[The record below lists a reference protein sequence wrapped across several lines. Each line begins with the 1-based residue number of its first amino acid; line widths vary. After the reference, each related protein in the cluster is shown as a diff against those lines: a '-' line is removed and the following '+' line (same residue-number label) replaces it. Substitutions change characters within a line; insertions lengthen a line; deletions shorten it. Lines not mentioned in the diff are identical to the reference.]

1 MGLRP
6 HFFALRFVQSQY
18 RRKVALRAAQAN
30 DSIGNFFSW
39 EFPMTTPMRYLGPLA
54 AALATA
60 LPALAQEAPMARV
73 EITGSS
79 IKRLQSE
86 TATPLTVFR
95 AEDLIRQGLTTAQE
109 VLDRVPSNQ
118 SSFGAANAV
127 GGNAS
132 GLPTGGQATADLR
145 GLGGDKTLV
154 LLNGRRLATHPYD
167 GASVDLNLIPVA
179 ALERVEVLRDGASAI
194 YGTDAIGGV
203 INFITR
209 RAVDR
214 TTVAVETVLPA
225 ETGGRERRANVTFG
239 GGDLERDRWGFVAIV
254 DYHKQDVLTS
264 QQRPFSSTG
273 VIPSRG
279 LNETSGT
286 TFPGNYFDPVSE
298 VQGNPGA
305 ATGCNPPLSVP
316 HATNGTCRQ
325 DYTRQID
332 DLPETERTTGYG
344 KATFRIGADH
354 TASVE
359 LLHAEN
365 RVMARTA
372 PPPQTD
378 LILPASSPYYPG
390 NAGAVPA
397 QAGLSGGPLTVNWRP
412 TEAGQR
418 QIHSRGTGTRLTA
431 TLEGLVAGWDYQ
443 GGLSHSVSR
452 SEEIFTGGY
461 VTDATFAAG
470 VFNGILNPFGLQ
482 DAAGRAYLAGTALRG
497 RVQDARNA
505 QTAFDLKASREL
517 LQLKGGKLAVALGT
531 EFRHEEADFN
541 VNRDIAGQASS
552 SGLSGSLSKDG
563 SRNIQAVFGEISAPF
578 LPDVEATLAARYDH
592 YSDAGST
599 TNPKAS
605 LRWQAHRT
613 LVLRGS
619 ASTGFRAPTLF
630 EKNAPLSRNDT
641 SNTYDDPILCP
652 NGVPQPGANPLR
664 DCDLQQFKLQG
675 GNQNLS
681 PEKSRTYALGA
692 VIEPIPAVTLTLDY
706 WNIRLRDKIGALPEQ
721 TIYGNF
727 EKYRAL
733 FLRNPDGS
741 PNAILDLNENL
752 GKVKTDGVDVS
763 LTVRSPMHTWGI
775 VTVALDGTWVH
786 RYRYQNERDGEYID
800 NVGRYADN
808 YVVFRWR
815 HNASLTWRQG
825 PWSATVAHN
834 FRTRYDDQNL
844 VDAQYFNR
852 VSSYSLVNLSGT
864 YTGFANVT
872 LTAGVKN
879 LFDKDPPF
887 SNQGTV
893 FQKGYDPR
901 YTDAI
906 GRALYLRGTYAF

>member
-1 MGLRP
+1 MKTTRPRHPRFNLRL
-6 HFFALRFVQSQY
+6 ATL
-18 RRKVALRAAQAN
+18 
-30 DSIGNFFSW
+30 
-39 EFPMTTPMRYLGPLA
+39 PLA
-54 AALATA
+54 LASLATA
-60 LPALAQEAPMARV
+60 AAPAYAQQAEEGQMARV

-79 IKRLQSE
+79 IKRIQSE

-95 AEDLIRQGLTTAQE
+95 AEEFVKQGLTTAQE
-109 VLDRVPSNQ
+109 VLDRIPSNQ

-203 INFITR
+203 INFITKR
-209 RAVDR
+209 GVDR
-214 TTVAVETVLPA
+214 ATIALEATFPE
-225 ETGGRERRANVTFG
+225 ETGGRERRANLTAG
-239 GGDLERDRWGFVAIV
+239 GGDLDRDRWTVLGVF
-254 DYHKQDVLTS
+254 DYHKQDVMTS
-264 QQRPFSSTG
+264 QQRPFSATG

-286 TFPGNYFDPVSE
+286 PFPGNYFDPVSE
-298 VQGNPGA
+298 VAGNPYF
-305 ATGCNPPLSVP
+305 ATGCDAPLSIP
-316 HATNGTCRQ
+316 RASDGTCRQ
-325 DYTRQID
+325 DYTRLID
-332 DLPETERTTGYG
+332 NIPEQEHVTAYG
-344 KATFRIGADH
+344 KASMKVGADH

-359 LLHAEN
+359 LLYSVN
-365 RVMARTA
+365 NVMSRTA
-372 PPPQTD
+372 PPPQTG
-378 LILPASSPYYPG
+378 LILPASSRWYPG
-390 NAGAVPA
+390 NAGGVPA
-397 QAGLSGGPLTVNWRP
+397 QPGLSGEPLNVSWRP

-418 QIHSRGTGTRLTA
+418 QIQSKGRGTRLVGS
-431 TLEGLVAGWDYQ
+431 LEGLVAGWDYQ
-443 GGLSHSVSR
+443 GGLSFSVSR
-452 SEEIFTGGY
+452 SEELFTGGY
-461 VTDATFAAG
+461 VQDAGFAAG
-470 VFNGILNPFGLQ
+470 VLNGILNPFGLQ
-482 DAAGRAYLAGTALRG
+482 DEAGRAYLATTALRG
-497 RVQDARNA
+497 RVQDAKNQ
-505 QTAFDLKASREL
+505 QTAFDFKASREL
-517 LQLKGGKLAVALGT
+517 FDMAGGKFAVALGT
-531 EFRHEEADFN
+531 ELRHEKADFN
-541 VNRDIAGQASS
+541 VNRDIAGQAAS

-563 SRNIQAVFGEISAPF
+563 SRTIQAVFGEVVAPF
-578 LPDVEATLAARYDH
+578 MKNLEASLAARYDH

-599 TNPKAS
+599 WNPKAS
-605 LRWQAHRT
+605 LRFQPHQA

-641 SNTYDDPILCP
+641 SNSYDDPILCP
-652 NGVPQPGANPLR
+652 GGVPQPGANPLR

-675 GNQNLS
+675 GNPDLK
-681 PEKSRTYALGA
+681 PEKSRTFSVGA
-692 VIEPIPAVTLTLDY
+692 VFEPVPALTLAVDY
-706 WNIRLRDKIGALPEQ
+706 WDIHLRDKIGALPEQ
-721 TIYGNF
+721 TIFGNF
-727 EKYRAL
+727 DRYRDR
-733 FLRNPDGS
+733 FLRFPDGS

-752 GKVKTDGVDVS
+752 GKVETDGIDVS
-763 LTVRSPMHTWGI
+763 LTARTPNQSWGGLSF
-775 VTVALDGTWVH
+775 TLDGTWVH
-786 RYRYQNERDGEYID
+786 SYQYQNERDGEFIE

-815 HNASLTWRQG
+815 HNMAVTWRSG

-834 FRTRYDDQNL
+834 FKTRYDDQNL
-844 VDAQYFNR
+844 VDPEFVNR

-864 YTGFANVT
+864 YTGFKDIT

-901 YTDAI
+901 YTDPI
-906 GRALYLRGTYAF
+906 GRALYLRGSYTF